1 MLDNKWELEDW
12 INKFPST
19 REILKGPFQT
29 IKSAWVNYNCLACKF
44 YWPRELRNHAQ
55 LVFFFCGHKHFPQIS
70 TNSFVVVVGSWELQN
85 QHPTQWEFK
94 TGFVKHPRMV
104 IILSLF
110 LFHTHMLS
118 LLHGKPPTLA
128 LKDHDLRYHTCNWC
142 VILNHSQKVC
152 WKNRKEFGGIC
163 QNLWEL

>member
-19 REILKGPFQT
+19 WEILKEPFLR
-29 IKSAWVNYNCLACKF
+29 IKSPWVNYNRLACKF

-55 LVFFFCGHKHFPQIS
+55 LVFFLWAQTLFTNFHKFICCCSWVMGTSKPTSNTMEVQNRFCLCFC
-70 TNSFVVVVGSWELQN
+70 F
-85 QHPTQWEFK
+85 
-94 TGFVKHPRMV
+94 
-104 IILSLF
+104 ILTC
-110 LFHTHMLS
+110 FHCYMEN
-118 LLHGKPPTLA
+118 PPTLA
-128 LKDHDLRYHTCNWC
+128 LKDHDLRYHTCDQC